1 MSCMTTIFAKKVESN
16 GDNYAGKTANSKGIA
31 IVDDIPAIR
40 DSYALILNH
49 RGHNVVLTASSGEE
63 IVSEARAHK
72 LGDVDVAIMDYLM
85 GPMTGLQAAAE
96 VLRYYPRIKMIIASG
111 EDEIEIPI
119 SISGLTYLRK
129 PFTRSALLKC
139 IE

>member
-1 MSCMTTIFAKKVESN
+1 MTTIIAKKVESN
-16 GDNYAGKTANSKGIA
+16 GDNYAGRTASPRRIA
-31 IVDDIPAIR
+31 IVDDMPAIR

-49 RGHNVVLTASSGEE
+49 RGHKVVLTASSGEE

-72 LGDVDVAIMDYLM
+72 LGDVEVAIMDYLM
-85 GPMTGLQAAAE
+85 GPMNGLQAAAE
-96 VLRYYPRIKMIIASG
+96 VLQYYPRMKMIIASG
-111 EDEIEIPI
+111 EEKIENQV

-129 PFTRSALLKC
+129 PFTRFDLLKR